1 MKVDQLIF
9 KTMMDALINQLKTQA
24 SKLNE
29 KDKVEL
35 DKILAELESYKSM
48 EPEIVQKLIASKL
61 TEITSKLNKKDE
73 KDIDLD

>member
-35 DKILAELESYKSM
+35 DKILAEIESYKSM